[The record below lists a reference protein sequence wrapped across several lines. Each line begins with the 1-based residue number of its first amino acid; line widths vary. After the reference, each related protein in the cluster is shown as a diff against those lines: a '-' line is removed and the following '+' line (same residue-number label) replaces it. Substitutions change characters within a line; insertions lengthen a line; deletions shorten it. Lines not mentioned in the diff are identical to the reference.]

1 MKRPMESRMN
11 CYHRRRKSPP
21 KMSLESQ
28 STAPRRNP
36 GIGWAAENQIRK
48 NQTQNQ
54 GQIGFRPIDFQHS
67 LVFGLGRMP
76 CDGMEPT
83 LHLQTLENDRKESAE
98 LNLAIQR
105 RAWKAQLSD
114 AKNLRSGWANH
125 IELSCSTRPTREI

>member
-11 CYHRRRKSPP
+11 CCHRRRKSPP

-67 LVFGLGRMP
+67 LV
-76 CDGMEPT
+76 
-83 LHLQTLENDRKESAE
+83 
-98 LNLAIQR
+98 
-105 RAWKAQLSD
+105 SD
-114 AKNLRSGWANH
+114 
-125 IELSCSTRPTREI
+125 